1 MRFKHFLRI
10 VLSPF
15 TARIRAG
22 ALQGRLWV
30 IASGTRFVRGGYEPT
45 QSAAFQRLI
54 QPGSVVFDVGAHV
67 GYYSVLSSGLAGPS
81 GKVFAF
87 EPLPANL
94 EYLRRHLELNH
105 CKNVRVLTNCIGAA
119 SSMASFDDSRGS
131 GVGRLANGGALQ
143 VQVRS
148 LDEMIESGE
157 LPTPTFI
164 KIDVE
169 GAELEVLS
177 GAKRLLLGHHPTVVL
192 STHGDDLDR
201 SCMALLTEFGYDVE
215 HLEGESDVLVAQVKA
230 VAAVT
235 A

>member
-54 QPGSVVFDVGAHV
+54 TPGSVVFDVGAHV

-94 EYLRRHLELNH
+94 EYLRRHLKLND
-105 CKNVRVLTNCIGAA
+105 CKNVRVLRHCVGAA

-131 GVGRLANGGALQ
+131 GVGRLSSGGALQ
-143 VQVRS
+143 V
-148 LDEMIESGE
+148 
-157 LPTPTFI
+157 
-164 KIDVE
+164 
-169 GAELEVLS
+169 
-177 GAKRLLLGHHPTVVL
+177 
-192 STHGDDLDR
+192 
-201 SCMALLTEFGYDVE
+201 
-215 HLEGESDVLVAQVKA
+215 
-230 VAAVT
+230 
-235 A
+235 